1 MTNSIDNYSDME
13 DLQLLKKARQNDMQ
27 ALAQIH
33 DRFYQQVWRYVNYRI
48 NDIQVSEDIVS
59 EVFLGFIAYFK
70 KPSAKIENL
79 RGWLMGTANHMV
91 MDHWRLVYKKPQ
103 ENLDD
108 HIEKISITDKEFI
121 NDRAF
126 QMQDV
131 RELIRELTKDQ
142 QHVLTMRFS
151 QNLSIEETARM
162 MDKSLGSV
170 KLLQHR
176 AVAALR
182 QKLKKRGWV

>member
-1 MTNSIDNYSDME
+1 MTESIDNYSVME
-13 DLQLLKKARQNDMQ
+13 DLQLLEKARQNDMQ

-108 HIEKISITDKEFI
+108 HVEKISIPDKEFI

-131 RELIRELTKDQ
+131 RELIRELTKEQ
-142 QHVLTMRFS
+142 QHVLTLRFS
-151 QNLSIEETARM
+151 QNLSLEETARM
-162 MDKSLGSV
+162 MDKSIGSI

-176 AVAALR
+176 AVGALR
-182 QKLKKRGWV
+182 AHLKKRGWV